1 MYVRH
6 VCLVPAQARRGCH
19 VAMEL
24 ELHLGASWSCCETN
38 QGPLHKHQVLI
49 TAESLPQPQW
59 AYCAFNL
66 AVFLFCLN
74 PLIKQSKKKIVLISV
89 CPEDGP
95 LLEVSI

>member
-49 TAESLPQPQW
+49 TAESSLQPHW

-74 PLIKQSKKKIVLISV
+74 PLVKQSKKIVLISV

-95 LLEVSI
+95 LLEVYI